1 MGSVMADR
9 LSALDVSFL
18 YLEGPTTPMHVG
30 AVALFEPG
38 PDGLTYDDVLELIGD
53 RIALVPRFRQKI
65 RFVPGGIANPVWVDD
80 AHFDLTYHVRRSAL
94 PRPGSLDQL
103 RELTARIIAR
113 RLDRARPL
121 WEIYV
126 VEGLAD
132 GRVALLSKTHHA
144 MIDGIGAMD
153 IGQVILD
160 RSPER
165 QPRPQAT
172 WRAQPEP
179 SDAELITQA
188 VAEVVS
194 RPTAI
199 LETVRHSFDRAAR
212 SASLQRIGQ
221 MAGGMVSA
229 LQTVRHPP
237 EHSPLNQPIGQAR
250 RFAMASSTLDDIK
263 TVKRAHGGS
272 VNDIVLTVVAGA
284 LRTWL
289 LGRGATIS
297 EDDRVRA
304 LVPVSVRAEQAAGNA
319 IASFLVDLPIG
330 IADPLTRLS
339 EISGDMQAHKRTGQM
354 VGAEALVAVA
364 SFTPSTVHALGA
376 RVVNQLTDRL
386 FNLLVTNVPGPQFP
400 LYAAGARMVAAHPV
414 VPLALNQTV
423 AVGVSSYDGGMYW
436 GITADRDAAS
446 DVDALA
452 TALEDALAELVALS
466 TPNKRASRMQRP
478 TRQAR

>member
-1 MGSVMADR
+1 MGSAMADR

-38 PDGLTYDDVLELIGD
+38 PEGLTYDDVLELIAD

-65 RFVPGGIANPVWVDD
+65 RQVPGGIANPVWVDD
-80 AHFDLTYHVRRSAL
+80 ASFDLTYHVRRSAV
-94 PRPGSLDQL
+94 PRPGSMDQL

-113 RLDRARPL
+113 RLDRSRPL

-132 GRVALLSKTHHA
+132 GRIALLSKTHHA

-160 RSPER
+160 RTPER
-165 QPRPQAT
+165 RPHPQAT

-188 VAEVVS
+188 VAEVVA
-194 RPTAI
+194 RPTA
-199 LETVRHSFDRAAR
+199 LLDSLRHSLDRTLR
-212 SASLQRIGQ
+212 SASLQRAAQ

-250 RFAMASSTLDDIK
+250 RFATATSSLADIK
-263 TVKRAHGGS
+263 QIKQAFGGS
-272 VNDIVLTVVAGA
+272 INDVVLTIVAGA

-289 LGRGATIS
+289 IDRGLTVD
-297 EDDRVRA
+297 EDDRLRA
-304 LVPVSVRAEQAAGNA
+304 LVPVSVRADQSAGNA

-330 IADPLTRLS
+330 MADPVKRLAA
-339 EISGDMQAHKRTGQM
+339 ISAEMHEHKRTGQM

-400 LYAAGARMVAAHPV
+400 LYAAGARMVAAYPV
-414 VPLALNQTV
+414 VPLALQQTV
-423 AVGVSSYDGGMYW
+423 AVGVSSYDGGMFW
-436 GITADRDAAS
+436 GITADRDGAPDADRLADAVTAA
-446 DVDALA
+446 
-452 TALEDALAELVALS
+452 VADLLTRAQQPKTRS
-466 TPNKRASRMQRP
+466 TRR
-478 TRQAR
+478 TRQGE